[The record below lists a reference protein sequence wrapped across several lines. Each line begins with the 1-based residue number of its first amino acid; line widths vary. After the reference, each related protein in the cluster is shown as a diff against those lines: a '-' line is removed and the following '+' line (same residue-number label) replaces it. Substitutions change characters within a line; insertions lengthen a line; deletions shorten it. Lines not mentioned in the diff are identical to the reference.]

1 MTNKKNKKDERIEAT
16 LLTFKMVLD
25 AKGNL
30 WTDIGGLP
38 LKDVK
43 HIFKSPEDAHVISL
57 LIREGTIK
65 LKSIHRYLENE
76 ATSIQYV
83 E

>member
-1 MTNKKNKKDERIEAT
+1 MNKKNDRIEAT

-43 HIFKSPEDAHVISL
+43 HMSKYVKNTL
-57 LIREGTIK
+57 NYVK
-65 LKSIHRYLENE
+65 NVKNMLKIY
-76 ATSIQYV
+76 
-83 E
+83 

>member
-1 MTNKKNKKDERIEAT
+1 MNKKNDRIEAT

-38 LKDVK
+38 LKKD
-43 HIFKSPEDAHVISL
+43 KSDKKAKPKKKGKA
-57 LIREGTIK
+57 K
-65 LKSIHRYLENE
+65 AKKSK
-76 ATSIQYV
+76 
-83 E
+83 

>member
-1 MTNKKNKKDERIEAT
+1 MNIKDDRIEAT

-38 LKDVK
+38 LKEVK
-43 HIFKSPEDAHVISL
+43 HIFKTYEDAHLVEI
-57 LIREGTIK
+57 LIREGLVK
-65 LKSIHRYLENE
+65 LKSIHRCLEDE
-76 ATSIQYV
+76 ITSIQHV

>member
-1 MTNKKNKKDERIEAT
+1 MNIKDDRIEAT

-38 LKDVK
+38 LKEVK
-43 HIFKSPEDAHVISL
+43 HICVT
-57 LIREGTIK
+57 LINGQ
-65 LKSIHRYLENE
+65 ENVK
-76 ATSIQYV
+76 TRCNNIP
-83 E
+83 

>member
-1 MTNKKNKKDERIEAT
+1 MKNNKKEKRIEAK
-16 LLTFKMVLD
+16 LLTFQLVLD

-38 LKDVK
+38 ENQIKNC
-43 HIFKSPEDAHVISL
+43 FKNREDAHVIEI

-65 LKSIHRYLENE
+65 LQSLHKYLEDE
-76 ATSIQYV
+76 ITAIHYV